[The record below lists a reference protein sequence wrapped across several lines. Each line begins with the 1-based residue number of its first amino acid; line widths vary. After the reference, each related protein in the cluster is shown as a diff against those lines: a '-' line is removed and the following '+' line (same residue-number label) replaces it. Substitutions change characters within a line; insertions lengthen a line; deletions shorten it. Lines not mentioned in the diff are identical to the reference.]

1 MQQEEVIR
9 CIGDAPIGRRK
20 SDVLPQRAAI
30 TRRPRWLHARGAAAV
45 RVFSRAGLFRQLPI
59 C

>member
-1 MQQEEVIR
+1 
-9 CIGDAPIGRRK
+9 
-20 SDVLPQRAAI
+20 
-30 TRRPRWLHARGAAAV
+30 LHARGAAAV